1 MIQKIMLAI
10 IALAILSPAY
20 VFAAPGTIAVDL
32 DGTSVDVSY
41 DADGVE
47 VLSVQ
52 SDLEFISLLFQVE
65 VTGSPGILEITLDRN
80 FLDAIFEGVDDEFL
94 IITDGFDE
102 PTFEEIETTSE
113 LRTLRIELAPGTEEL
128 EIFGTVFG
136 EPESAPDE
144 VTEPPVEEPP
154 VEEPPVEEPPVEEP
168 PVEEPP
174 VEEPKTQCGPGTVL
188 KNGVC
193 VLEDKCGPGTVL
205 QDGVCVVT
213 ASPSTS
219 SSPFSRDLIVGSG
232 VALGIALFL
241 IIIFAAISR
250 ASRSKNSEN
259 SILKLNSYNPNFD

>member
-1 MIQKIMLAI
+1 MLAI
-10 IALAILSPAY
+10 IALTILSPAY
-20 VFAAPGTIAVDL
+20 AFAAPGTIAVDL

-47 VLSVQ
+47 VTSAT

-80 FLDAIFEGVDDEFL
+80 LLDATLEEGGDDEFF

-102 PTFEEIETTSE
+102 PTFEEVETTSE
-113 LRTLRIELAPGTEEL
+113 LRTLRIELALGTEEL

-136 EPESAPDE
+136 EPEAM
-144 VTEPPVEEPP
+144 EEETM
-154 VEEPPVEEPPVEEP
+154 EEETMEEETMEEETM
-168 PVEEPP
+168 EEETMEEETMEEETM
-174 VEEPKTQCGPGTVL
+174 EEPKTQCGPGTVL

-205 QDGVCVVT
+205 QDGVCVLT

-219 SSPFSRDLIVGSG
+219 SSPVSRDLIVGG
-232 VALGIALFL
+232 GAALGIALLL
-241 IIIFAAISR
+241 IIIFAAIGR
-250 ASRSKNSEN
+250 ASRSEN
-259 SILKLNSYNPNFD
+259 S

>member
-1 MIQKIMLAI
+1 MIQKIMLAM
-10 IALAILSPAY
+10 IALVILSPAY
-20 VFAAPGTIAVDL
+20 AFAAPGTISVDL

-47 VLSVQ
+47 VTSVT

-80 FLDAIFEGVDDEFL
+80 LLDATLEEGGDDEFF

-102 PTFEEIETTSE
+102 PTFEEVETTSE
-113 LRTLRIELAPGTEEL
+113 LRTLRIELALGTEEL

-136 EPESAPDE
+136 EPEAME
-144 VTEPPVEEPP
+144 EETMEEETVEEET
-154 VEEPPVEEPPVEEP
+154 VEEETIEEETM
-168 PVEEPP
+168 
-174 VEEPKTQCGPGTVL
+174 EEPKTQCGPGTVL

-219 SSPFSRDLIVGSG
+219 SSPFSRDLIVGG
-232 VALGIALFL
+232 GAALGIALLL
-241 IIIFAAISR
+241 IIIFAAIGR
-250 ASRSKNSEN
+250 ASRSEN
-259 SILKLNSYNPNFD
+259 S